1 MARRVGREYGKEL
14 YVLWDYRLPNFRSDE
29 DLVDIEQGGLK
40 GVHVRLEHA
49 GPLLRK
55 ITN

>member
-1 MARRVGREYGKEL
+1 MLDDSV
-14 YVLWDYRLPNFRSDE
+14 PNFRSDE
-29 DLVDIEQGGLK
+29 DLVDIEQGGLE

-49 GPLLRK
+49 RPFLSN